1 MELKDKTIVLLQIH
15 NIRIPKQFQITPPGN
30 DRIPLDLKFVNGQT
44 TEIRSTQLS

>member
-15 NIRIPKQFQITPPGN
+15 NIRIPKHFQITPSGN
-30 DRIPLDLKFVNGQT
+30 DRISLDLKFANGQT